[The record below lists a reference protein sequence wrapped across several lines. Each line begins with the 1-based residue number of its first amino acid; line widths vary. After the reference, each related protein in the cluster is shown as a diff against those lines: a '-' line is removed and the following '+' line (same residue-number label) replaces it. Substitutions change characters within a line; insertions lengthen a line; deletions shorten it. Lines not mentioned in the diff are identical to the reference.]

1 MLFWKKKETGPP
13 DREEKYLFIICM
25 NNSGSTLLE
34 RVFRSCRNMVTLPAG
49 PDQQVNGQ
57 GFVLKYMPTPG
68 QMQPPCTRIF
78 SEKASVLEDES
89 LYQWEKIKTIWRR
102 EWAKNP
108 KFDIAHPRVFLEKS
122 PANVYRATMLQKHF
136 PNSFFL
142 LVTRNPYAVA
152 EGVRRRMGYS

>member
-1 MLFWKKKETGPP
+1 MLFWKKKYTALL

-49 PDQQVNGQ
+49 PNTQVNGQ

-68 QMQPPCTRIF
+68 QMKPPCTRIF

-89 LYQWEKIKTIWRR
+89 LYRWEKIKKTSRR
-102 EWAKNP
+102 ELAKNP
-108 KFDIAHPRVFLEKS
+108 KFDTARP
-122 PANVYRATMLQKHF
+122 
-136 PNSFFL
+136 
-142 LVTRNPYAVA
+142 
-152 EGVRRRMGYS
+152 